1 MLKTIYSFILST
13 IFITFLL
20 IGQTTSTNMLWL
32 LSIDMP
38 VTFTV
43 IFFSLMHDLINMNVG
58 GAIPVIGLVTV
69 GLLIAFILARIILV
83 WVNMQ
88 NKYAYALAGGCAI
101 AAIVLLMPLAFYN
114 LDLIAGARSI
124 YGKGFLIISGML
136 GGYLFGCMIKSREV

>member
-83 WVNMQ
+83 WVSMQ

-136 GGYLFGCMIKSREV
+136 GGHLFGCMIKSREV

>member
-43 IFFSLMHDLINMNVG
+43 IFLSLMHDLINMNVG

-83 WVNMQ
+83 WVSMQ

-136 GGYLFGCMIKSREV
+136 GGYLFGCMIKLREV

>member
-83 WVNMQ
+83 WVSMQ

-101 AAIVLLMPLAFYN
+101 AVIVLLMPLAFYN